1 MTGKPI
7 GGIEMCPIVE
17 SLCKAHKVQFIVM
30 CESLVKLTIA
40 GGVFC
45 FALSDFHTFMEM
57 WLAVVVFSSESSSAI
72 TFTVNSKIV
81 KTQLN
86 VSLKVTACALKNI
99 ITDTMI
105 RKCKN
110 PHFYICSVTKN
121 GSWLS
126 AYKMDTKEW
135 AQQIRYLTNP
145 DGLWKSLIHK

>member
-7 GGIEMCPIVE
+7 GGIEMCPIAE

-110 PHFYICSVTKN
+110 PHFYICCHLKWIMTISIKN
-121 GSWLS
+121 GHKRMSPTN
-126 AYKMDTKEW
+126 KV
-135 AQQIRYLTNP
+135 LTNP